1 MTNHGMLVCSFRL
14 KYRRH
19 KSEDALYLLNQP
31 YILDQDGDTI
41 TIDDTVEMFRLFC
54 EANTNLS
61 DDIKKKKV
69 FSVKENSFHKDET
82 STYSAVSFIIKSGS
96 YGIEADITDKNTHE
110 VKYHR
115 GVNDSDVKEFL
126 CVVYIP
132 KDVGAVKIKK
142 GILVFQSIGTYGVKT
157 ITTERMRV
165 FFSNMK
171 LTLETRS
178 VSVAAFLEKLIE
190 QGDLQKL
197 TLIRNQMSLNPADNM
212 LISTG
217 REEQTFIKPKF
228 HQAWL
233 NQMLSIFHKADE
245 TGVVEIPE
253 GESYDDISVQFKL
266 GDRVRTVRLR
276 NLEKLS
282 IVEDIPDHIM
292 ESKDST
298 KIVQYMINT
307 ADAYKNRM
315 VWGDPSEV

>member
-19 KSEDALYLLNQP
+19 KSEDALYPLNQP
-31 YILDQDGDTI
+31 YVLDQGDDTI

-54 EANTNLS
+54 EAHVNLS

-69 FSVKENSFHKDET
+69 FSVKENSFHKTET
-82 STYSAVSFIIKSGS
+82 ATYSAASFVIKSGS

-132 KDVGAVKIKK
+132 KDVGALKIKK

-165 FFSNMK
+165 FFSDLR

-178 VSVAAFLEKLIE
+178 VSVAAFLEKLIK
-190 QGDLQKL
+190 QGDLHKL

-217 REEQTFIKPKF
+217 REEQTFIKPQF
-228 HQAWL
+228 HQVWL
-233 NQMLSIFHKADE
+233 DKMLSVFRKADE
-245 TGVVEIPE
+245 TGIVEIPDDE
-253 GESYDDISVQFKL
+253 PYDDLSIQFKL
-266 GDRVRTVRLR
+266 GERTRTVRLR

-282 IVEDIPDHIM
+282 IVEDIPDHIVAHR
-292 ESKDST
+292 DST

-307 ADAYKNRM
+307 ADAYKNRI
-315 VWGDPSEV
+315 VWGDASEV